1 MPLSEGSWEAEGMRR
16 KFHPRR
22 LRMWKTEGSSPQLPA
37 EGRRGKGVGTFK
49 EMTFTKGLPVERS
62 FALGYKIV
70 LFQGGDLMARKS
82 VPKSSN

>member
-1 MPLSEGSWEAEGMRR
+1 
-16 KFHPRR
+16 
-22 LRMWKTEGSSPQLPA
+22 MWKTEGSSPQLPA

-62 FALGYKIV
+62 FAQGYKMYCFKV
-70 LFQGGDLMARKS
+70 LMTRKS